1 MPWAYWQQQA
11 DKTRHPELK
20 QEYQQAA
27 HRAYEHLAAHPLTQ
41 QMGVKQGQDWIE
53 WAQWM
58 SSKYQRTSSAVE
70 GRNGYLSKLHH
81 AGRGLSP
88 QSLKVLTIIHN
99 FDLKRADGTTA
110 AQRLFD
116 HRFPDLFEWVVDYMG
131 ELPVARRSSKVQQAN
146 PLPQALFSA

>member
-1 MPWAYWQQQA
+1 
-11 DKTRHPELK
+11 
-20 QEYQQAA
+20 
-27 HRAYEHLAAHPLTQ
+27 
-41 QMGVKQGQDWIE
+41 MGVKQGQHWID

-99 FDLKRADGTTA
+99 FDLKRANGTTA

-116 HRFPDLFEWVVDYMG
+116 HRFPDLFEWIVDYMG
-131 ELPVARRSSKVQQAN
+131 ELPVARRSDKVQQAN